1 MISYIHINNNFT
13 HTHTHTHTHIFLM
26 LIITKY
32 SSQIRRY
39 EVTFMYLPVSSI
51 LLILPK
57 YTS

>member
-1 MISYIHINNNFT
+1 MILYIHINNDFT
-13 HTHTHTHTHIFLM
+13 HTHTHTHFLM

-39 EVTFMYLPVSSI
+39 EVTFMYLPVSNI

-57 YTS
+57 HTS